1 MLICRSLNTRVH
13 LLNQSIKESERMS
26 YIAPIDET
34 KFWLYEILEVQRLFS
49 ISNYHELK
57 REDFDLILSEAAK
70 ITSETIFP
78 LNQKSDQ
85 IPAKL
90 ENGICRT
97 TPGFADAYELLIQG
111 GWSGISGDKTYGGMG
126 LPSTI
131 TSCFNEY
138 FGSACLSFSL
148 LFLMSQGQ
156 IDALEN
162 HADEHIKNI
171 FLPKLNSGE
180 WTGTMNLTEP
190 QAGSD
195 VGALTTKAQKN
206 IDGSYAITGQ
216 KIYISWGEHDLSSN
230 ICHLVLAR
238 LPNSPKGSKGIS
250 LFIVP
255 KYTQN
260 EEGEWLVENNVKAIS
275 LEKKMG
281 MHGSPTA
288 VIEYR
293 QSQGWL
299 VGDENSGLKAMF
311 TMMNN
316 ARLGVGIEGLSQSEL
331 ATQKALEFAKTRKQ
345 GYAKIDNGKGV
356 ILDHPDVRRMLIT
369 MKALTSAVRALCLDA
384 ALSLDLSKSNDEK
397 VAKKENARASFLIP
411 IAKAFSTD
419 IGCRVADIGIQ
430 VHGGMGYVEETG
442 VAQILRD
449 VRVTAIY
456 EGTNGIQAIDLIGRK
471 LSDKGKAAN
480 GLIDEIK
487 MTISN
492 CSNHDDIQIKDMG
505 NGLSKSLVCLEKSLS
520 WMLGQEDM
528 NNRLAGATPFLK
540 AFGLILGANYLVK
553 AALKTSSSDKK
564 SLAHF
569 YCLNILPEMEACG
582 VISQSGKHS
591 LYNFGDRFF
600 GFSQ

>member
-1 MLICRSLNTRVH
+1 
-13 LLNQSIKESERMS
+13 MS
-26 YIAPIDET
+26 YIAPVDET
-34 KFWLYEILEVQRLFS
+34 KFWLYEILEIQRLLSVSTFQG
-49 ISNYHELK
+49 LK
-57 REDFDLILSEAAK
+57 EEDLNLILSEAAK
-70 ITSETIFP
+70 ITSESIYP
-78 LNQKSDQ
+78 LNQKSDR

-97 TPGFADAYELLIQG
+97 TPGFAEAYELLVQG
-111 GWSGISGDKTYGGMG
+111 GWTGISGNPQYGGMG
-126 LPSTI
+126 LPSI
-131 TSCFNEY
+131 VTSCFNEY

-148 LFLMSQGQ
+148 LFLMNQGQ

-162 HADEHIKNI
+162 HANEHIKNI

-195 VGALTTKAQKN
+195 VGALTTKAEKISN
-206 IDGSYAITGQ
+206 GSYAITGQ

-238 LPNSPKGSKGIS
+238 LPNSPKGSKGVS

-255 KYTQN
+255 KYIQN
-260 EEGEWLVENNVKAIS
+260 EKGEWLLENNVKALS

-293 QSQGWL
+293 QSRGWL
-299 VGDENSGLKAMF
+299 VGEENAGLQAMF

-316 ARLGVGIEGLSQSEL
+316 ARLGVGIEGLSQCEL
-331 ATQKALEFAKTRKQ
+331 ATQKALEFASTRKQ
-345 GYAKIDNGKGV
+345 GHAKIDNGKGV

-369 MKALTSAVRALCLDA
+369 MKSLTAAVRALCLDA
-384 ALSLDLSKSNDEK
+384 ALSLDLSKSND
-397 VAKKENARASFLIP
+397 KKIANKEIARASFLIP

-442 VAQILRD
+442 IAQVLRD

-456 EGTNGIQAIDLIGRK
+456 EGTNGIQAIDLVGRK
-471 LSDKGKAAN
+471 LSDNGKAAN
-480 GLIDEIK
+480 ALIEEIK
-487 MTISN
+487 ITISN
-492 CSNHDDIQIKDMG
+492 CADHENLEMNKMG
-505 NGLSKSLVCLEKSLS
+505 NGLSKSLVYLENSLN
-520 WMLGQEDM
+520 WMLKQENFND
-528 NNRLAGATPFLK
+528 RLAGATPFLR
-540 AFGLILGANYLVK
+540 AFGLILGANYLIK
-553 AALKTSSSDKK
+553 AALKTGALDRK
-564 SLAHF
+564 SLAQF
-569 YCLNILPEMEACG
+569 YCVNILPEMEAYG
-582 VISQSGKHS
+582 VMSQSGQNS
-591 LYNFGDRFF
+591 LYNFSDNFF
-600 GFSQ
+600 RLSQ

>member
-1 MLICRSLNTRVH
+1 
-13 LLNQSIKESERMS
+13 MS
-26 YIAPIDET
+26 YTAPVDET
-34 KFWLYEILEVQRLFS
+34 KFWLYEILEAKRLFS
-49 ISNYHELK
+49 ISNFNGLK
-57 REDFDLILSEAAK
+57 KEDLNLILSEAAK
-70 ITSETIFP
+70 ITSESIYP

-85 IPAKL
+85 IPAEL

-97 TPGFADAYELLIQG
+97 TPGFASAYDLLVQG
-111 GWSGISGDKTYGGMG
+111 GWTGISGNQKYGGMG
-126 LPSTI
+126 LPFTV

-148 LFLMSQGQ
+148 LFLMNQGQ

-162 HADEHIKNI
+162 HANERIKNI

-195 VGALTTKAQKN
+195 VGALITKAEKN

-216 KIYISWGEHDLSSN
+216 KIYISWGEHDLSTN

-238 LPNSPKGSKGIS
+238 LPSSPKGSKGVS

-255 KYTQN
+255 KYIQN
-260 EEGEWLVENNVKAIS
+260 EKDEWLLENNVKAIS

-288 VIEYR
+288 VIEYNR
-293 QSQGWL
+293 SQGWL
-299 VGDENSGLKAMF
+299 VGKENAGLHAMF

-316 ARLGVGIEGLSQSEL
+316 ARLGVGIEGLSQCEL

-356 ILDHPDVRRMLIT
+356 ILDHPDVRRMVIT
-369 MKALTSAVRALCLDA
+369 MKSLTSAVRALCLDA
-384 ALSLDLSKSNDEK
+384 ALSLDLSRSSDKK
-397 VAKKENARASFLIP
+397 VAKKEDARASFLIP

-419 IGCRVADIGIQ
+419 IGCRVADLGIQ

-442 VAQILRD
+442 AAQVLRD

-471 LSDKGKAAN
+471 LSDSGKAAN

-487 MTISN
+487 ITIRN
-492 CSNHDDIQIKDMG
+492 CGDHKDLQIKEMG
-505 NGLSKSLVCLEKSLS
+505 NRLSKSLVCLESSLN
-520 WMLGQEDM
+520 WMLKQEDF
-528 NNRLAGATPFLK
+528 NDRLAGATPFLK

-553 AALKTSSSDKK
+553 AALNTGALDRK
-564 SLAHF
+564 SLAQF
-569 YCLNILPEMEACG
+569 YCLNILPEMEAYG
-582 VISQSGKHS
+582 FMSQSGKHS
-591 LYNFGDRFF
+591 LYSFSDNFF

>member
-1 MLICRSLNTRVH
+1 
-13 LLNQSIKESERMS
+13 MS

-34 KFWLYEILEVQRLFS
+34 KFWLYEILEAKRLFS
-49 ISNYHELK
+49 VSSFHGFKE
-57 REDFDLILSEAAK
+57 EDLNLILSEAAK
-70 ITSETIFP
+70 ITSESIYP

-97 TPGFADAYELLIQG
+97 TPGFADAYECLVQG
-111 GWSGISGDKTYGGMG
+111 GWTGISGSQKYGGMG
-126 LPSTI
+126 LPSTV

-148 LFLMSQGQ
+148 LFLMNQGQ

-162 HADEHIKNI
+162 HANENIKNI

-195 VGALTTKAQKN
+195 VGALTTKAEIN
-206 IDGSYAITGQ
+206 SDGSYAITGQ
-216 KIYISWGEHDLSSN
+216 KIYISWGEHDLSTN

-238 LPNSPKGSKGIS
+238 LPSSPKGSKGVS

-255 KYTQN
+255 KYIQN
-260 EEGEWLVENNVKAIS
+260 EKDEWLLENNVKALS

-288 VIEYR
+288 VIEYK
-293 QSQGWL
+293 QSKGWL
-299 VGDENSGLKAMF
+299 VGEENAGLHAMF

-316 ARLGVGIEGLSQSEL
+316 ARLGVGIEGLSQCEL

-345 GYAKIDNGKGV
+345 GNAKIDNGKGV
-356 ILDHPDVRRMLIT
+356 ILDHPDVRRMIIM
-369 MKALTSAVRALCLDA
+369 MKSLTAAVRALCLDA
-384 ALSLDLSKSNDEK
+384 ALSLDLSKSNDK
-397 VAKKENARASFLIP
+397 QLATKENTRASFLIP
-411 IAKAFSTD
+411 IAKAFSTE

-442 VAQILRD
+442 VAQVLRD

-471 LSDKGKAAN
+471 LADSGKAAN
-480 GLIDEIK
+480 GLI
-487 MTISN
+487 
-492 CSNHDDIQIKDMG
+492 
-505 NGLSKSLVCLEKSLS
+505 LS
-520 WMLGQEDM
+520 
-528 NNRLAGATPFLK
+528 
-540 AFGLILGANYLVK
+540 LI
-553 AALKTSSSDKK
+553 
-564 SLAHF
+564 H
-569 YCLNILPEMEACG
+569 I
-582 VISQSGKHS
+582 
-591 LYNFGDRFF
+591 
-600 GFSQ
+600 

>member
-1 MLICRSLNTRVH
+1 
-13 LLNQSIKESERMS
+13 MS

-34 KFWLYEILEVQRLFS
+34 KFWLYEILEAKRLFS
-49 ISNYHELK
+49 VSSFHGFKE
-57 REDFDLILSEAAK
+57 EDLNLILSEAAK
-70 ITSETIFP
+70 ITSESIYP

-97 TPGFADAYELLIQG
+97 TPGFANAYECLVQG
-111 GWSGISGDKTYGGMG
+111 GWTGISGSQKYGGMG
-126 LPSTI
+126 LPSTL

-148 LFLMSQGQ
+148 LFLMNQGQ

-162 HADEHIKNI
+162 HADENIKNI

-195 VGALTTKAQKN
+195 VGALTTKAEIN
-206 IDGSYAITGQ
+206 SDGSYSITGQ

-238 LPNSPKGSKGIS
+238 LPSSPKGSKGVS

-255 KYTQN
+255 KYIQN
-260 EEGEWLVENNVKAIS
+260 DKAEWLLENNVKAVS

-288 VIEYR
+288 VIEYK
-293 QSQGWL
+293 QSKGWL
-299 VGDENSGLKAMF
+299 VGEENAGLHAMF

-316 ARLGVGIEGLSQSEL
+316 ARLGVGIEGLSQCEL
-331 ATQKALEFAKTRKQ
+331 ASQKALEFAKTRKQ
-345 GYAKIDNGKGV
+345 GNAKIDNGKGV
-356 ILDHPDVRRMLIT
+356 ILDHPDVRRMIIM
-369 MKALTSAVRALCLDA
+369 MKSLTAAVRALCLDA
-384 ALSLDLSKSNDEK
+384 ALSLDLSKSNDK
-397 VAKKENARASFLIP
+397 QLATKENTRASFLIP
-411 IAKAFSTD
+411 IAKAFSTE

-442 VAQILRD
+442 VAQVLRD

-471 LSDKGKAAN
+471 LSDSGKAAN

-487 MTISN
+487 LTISE
-492 CSNHDDIQIKDMG
+492 CYDHTDHQIKEMG
-505 NGLSKSLVCLEKSLS
+505 AKLSKSLVCLETSLN
-520 WMLGQEDM
+520 WMLGQEDF
-528 NNRLAGATPFLK
+528 NERLAGASPFLK
-540 AFGLILGANYLVK
+540 AFGLILGGNYLIK
-553 AALKTSSSDKK
+553 AALKTCSSDRK
-564 SLAHF
+564 SLAQF
-569 YCLNILPEMEACG
+569 YCLNVLPEMEAYG
-582 VISQSGKHS
+582 AMSQSGKDS
-591 LYNFGDRFF
+591 LYEYSDQFF
-600 GFSQ
+600 GFS

>member
-1 MLICRSLNTRVH
+1 
-13 LLNQSIKESERMS
+13 MS
-26 YIAPIDET
+26 YIAPVDET
-34 KFWLYEILEVQRLFS
+34 KFWLNEVLDAKRLFS
-49 ISNYHELK
+49 GSNFHGFKE
-57 REDFDLILSEAAK
+57 EDLNLILSEAAK
-70 ITSETIFP
+70 ITSESIYP

-90 ENGICRT
+90 ENGVCRT
-97 TPGFADAYELLIQG
+97 TPGFKNAYELLVQG
-111 GWSGISGDKTYGGMG
+111 GWAGISGSPKYGGMG
-126 LPSTI
+126 LPSTV

-148 LFLMSQGQ
+148 LFLMNQGQ

-162 HADEHIKNI
+162 HASERIKKI

-195 VGALTTKAQKN
+195 VGALTTRAEKYN
-206 IDGSYAITGQ
+206 DECFLITGQ

-238 LPNSPKGSKGIS
+238 LPGSPKGSKGVS

-255 KYTQN
+255 KYIQN
-260 EEGEWLVENNVKAIS
+260 EEDEWLLENNVKAIS

-293 QSQGWL
+293 QSKGWL
-299 VGDENSGLKAMF
+299 VGEENAGLHAMF

-316 ARLGVGIEGLSQSEL
+316 ARLGVGIEGLSQCEL

-345 GYAKIDNGKGV
+345 GYAKIENGKGV

-369 MKALTSAVRALCLDA
+369 MKSLSAAVRALCLDA
-384 ALSLDLSKSNDEK
+384 ALSLDLSKSNDK
-397 VAKKENARASFLIP
+397 QVASKENVRASFLIP

-442 VAQILRD
+442 VAQVLRD

-471 LSDKGKAAN
+471 LSDNGKAAD

-487 MTISN
+487 ITLGECYDN
-492 CSNHDDIQIKDMG
+492 ADQQIKDMG
-505 NGLSKSLVCLEKSLS
+505 KRLSRSLECLEISLR
-520 WMLGQEDM
+520 WMLKQEDF
-528 NNRLAGATPFLK
+528 NERLSGATPFLK

-553 AALKTSSSDKK
+553 AAIKASSSDRK

-569 YCLNILPEMEACG
+569 YCLNILPEMEAYG
-582 VISQSGKHS
+582 LMSQSGKDS
-591 LYNFGDRFF
+591 LYDFSDKFF
-600 GFSQ
+600 GFS

>member
-1 MLICRSLNTRVH
+1 MLICRSLNTRVQ

-34 KFWLYEILEVQRLFS
+34 KFWLYEILEAQRLFS
-49 ISNYHELK
+49 ISNYHEVK

-70 ITSETIFP
+70 ITSESIFP

-97 TPGFADAYELLIQG
+97 TPGFANAYELLIQG

-260 EEGEWLVENNVKAIS
+260 EKGEWLVENNVKAIS

-471 LSDKGKAAN
+471 LSDN
-480 GLIDEIK
+480 G
-487 MTISN
+487 
-492 CSNHDDIQIKDMG
+492 
-505 NGLSKSLVCLEKSLS
+505 
-520 WMLGQEDM
+520 
-528 NNRLAGATPFLK
+528 
-540 AFGLILGANYLVK
+540 
-553 AALKTSSSDKK
+553 
-564 SLAHF
+564 
-569 YCLNILPEMEACG
+569 
-582 VISQSGKHS
+582 
-591 LYNFGDRFF
+591 
-600 GFSQ
+600 

>member
-1 MLICRSLNTRVH
+1 
-13 LLNQSIKESERMS
+13 MS

-34 KFWLYEILEVQRLFS
+34 KFWLYEILEAKRLFS
-49 ISNYHELK
+49 VSSFHGFKE
-57 REDFDLILSEAAK
+57 EDLNLILSEAAK
-70 ITSETIFP
+70 ITSESIYP

-97 TPGFADAYELLIQG
+97 TPGFADAYECLVQG
-111 GWSGISGDKTYGGMG
+111 GWTGISGSQKYGGMG
-126 LPSTI
+126 LPSTV

-148 LFLMSQGQ
+148 LFLMNQGQ

-162 HADEHIKNI
+162 HANENIKNI

-195 VGALTTKAQKN
+195 VGALTTKAEIN
-206 IDGSYAITGQ
+206 SDGSYAITGQ
-216 KIYISWGEHDLSSN
+216 KIYISWGEHDLSTN

-238 LPNSPKGSKGIS
+238 LPSSPKGSKGVS

-255 KYTQN
+255 KYIQN
-260 EEGEWLVENNVKAIS
+260 EKDEWLLENNVKAVS

-288 VIEYR
+288 VIEYK
-293 QSQGWL
+293 QSKGWL
-299 VGDENSGLKAMF
+299 VGEENAGLHAMF

-316 ARLGVGIEGLSQSEL
+316 ARLGVGIEGLSQCEL

-345 GYAKIDNGKGV
+345 GNAKIDNGKGV
-356 ILDHPDVRRMLIT
+356 ILDHPDVRRMIIM
-369 MKALTSAVRALCLDA
+369 MKSLTAAVRALCLDA
-384 ALSLDLSKSNDEK
+384 ALSLDLSKSNDK
-397 VAKKENARASFLIP
+397 QLATKENTRASFLIP
-411 IAKAFSTD
+411 IAKAFSTE

-442 VAQILRD
+442 VAQVLRD

-471 LSDKGKAAN
+471 LADSGKAAN

-487 MTISN
+487 LTISE
-492 CSNHDDIQIKDMG
+492 CYDQTDHQIKEMG
-505 NGLSKSLVCLEKSLS
+505 AKLSKSLFCLETSLN
-520 WMLGQEDM
+520 WMLGQEDF
-528 NNRLAGATPFLK
+528 NERLAGASPFLK
-540 AFGLILGANYLVK
+540 AFGLILGGNYLVK
-553 AALKTSSSDKK
+553 AALKTCSLDRK
-564 SLAHF
+564 SLAQF
-569 YCLNILPEMEACG
+569 YCLNVLPEMEAYG
-582 VISQSGKHS
+582 AISQSGKES
-591 LYNFGDRFF
+591 LYEYSDQFF
-600 GFSQ
+600 GFY

>member
-1 MLICRSLNTRVH
+1 
-13 LLNQSIKESERMS
+13 MS
-26 YIAPIDET
+26 YIAPVDET
-34 KFWLYEILEVQRLFS
+34 KFWLNEVLDAKRLFS
-49 ISNYHELK
+49 GSNFHGLK
-57 REDFDLILSEAAK
+57 EEDLNLILSEAAK
-70 ITSETIFP
+70 ITSESIYP

-90 ENGICRT
+90 ENGVCRT
-97 TPGFADAYELLIQG
+97 TPGFKNAYELLVQG
-111 GWSGISGDKTYGGMG
+111 GWAGISGSPKYGGMG
-126 LPSTI
+126 LPSTV

-148 LFLMSQGQ
+148 LFLMNQGQ

-162 HADEHIKNI
+162 HASERIKKI

-195 VGALTTKAQKN
+195 VGALTTRAEKYN
-206 IDGSYAITGQ
+206 DECFLITGQ

-238 LPNSPKGSKGIS
+238 LPGSPKGSKGVS

-255 KYTQN
+255 KYIQN
-260 EEGEWLVENNVKAIS
+260 EEDEWLLENNVKAIS

-293 QSQGWL
+293 QSKGWL
-299 VGDENSGLKAMF
+299 VGEEDAGLHAMF

-316 ARLGVGIEGLSQSEL
+316 ARLGVGIEGLSQCEL

-345 GYAKIDNGKGV
+345 GYAKIENGKGV

-369 MKALTSAVRALCLDA
+369 MKSLSAAVRALCLDA
-384 ALSLDLSKSNDEK
+384 ALSLDLSKSNDK
-397 VAKKENARASFLIP
+397 QVASKENVRASFLIP

-442 VAQILRD
+442 VAQVLRD

-471 LSDKGKAAN
+471 LSDNGKAAD

-487 MTISN
+487 ITLGECYDN
-492 CSNHDDIQIKDMG
+492 ADQQIKDMG
-505 NGLSKSLVCLEKSLS
+505 KRLSRSLECLEISLR
-520 WMLGQEDM
+520 WMLKQEDF
-528 NNRLAGATPFLK
+528 NERLSGATPFLK

-553 AALKTSSSDKK
+553 AAIKASSSDRK

-569 YCLNILPEMEACG
+569 YCLNILPEMEAYG
-582 VISQSGKHS
+582 LMSQSGKDS
-591 LYNFGDRFF
+591 LYDFSDKFF
-600 GFSQ
+600 GFS

>member
-1 MLICRSLNTRVH
+1 
-13 LLNQSIKESERMS
+13 MS

-34 KFWLYEILEVQRLFS
+34 KFWLYEILEAKRLFS
-49 ISNYHELK
+49 VSSFHGFKE
-57 REDFDLILSEAAK
+57 EDLNLILSEAAK
-70 ITSETIFP
+70 ITSESIYP

-97 TPGFADAYELLIQG
+97 TPGFADAYECLVQG
-111 GWSGISGDKTYGGMG
+111 GWTGISGSQKYGGMG
-126 LPSTI
+126 LPSTV

-148 LFLMSQGQ
+148 LFLMNQGQ

-162 HADEHIKNI
+162 HANEKIKNI

-195 VGALTTKAQKN
+195 VGALTTKAEIN
-206 IDGSYAITGQ
+206 SDGSYAITGQ

-238 LPNSPKGSKGIS
+238 LPSSPKGSKGVS

-255 KYTQN
+255 KYIQN
-260 EEGEWLVENNVKAIS
+260 EKDEWLLENNVKAIS

-288 VIEYR
+288 VIEYK
-293 QSQGWL
+293 QSRGWL
-299 VGDENSGLKAMF
+299 VGEENAGLHAMF

-316 ARLGVGIEGLSQSEL
+316 ARLGVGIEGLSQCEL

-345 GYAKIDNGKGV
+345 GNAKIDNGKGV
-356 ILDHPDVRRMLIT
+356 ILDHPDVRRMIIT
-369 MKALTSAVRALCLDA
+369 MKSLTAAVRALCLDA
-384 ALSLDLSKSNDEK
+384 ALSLDLSKSNDK
-397 VAKKENARASFLIP
+397 QVAAKENIRASFLIP
-411 IAKAFSTD
+411 IAKAFSTE

-442 VAQILRD
+442 IAQVLRD

-471 LSDKGKAAN
+471 LSDSGKAAN

-487 MTISN
+487 LTISE
-492 CSNHDDIQIKDMG
+492 CYDHTDHQIKEMG
-505 NGLSKSLVCLEKSLS
+505 AKLSKSLVCLETSLN
-520 WMLGQEDM
+520 WMLGQEDF
-528 NNRLAGATPFLK
+528 NERLAGASPFLK
-540 AFGLILGANYLVK
+540 AFGFILGGNYLIK
-553 AALKTSSSDKK
+553 AALKTCSSDRK
-564 SLAHF
+564 SLALF
-569 YCLNILPEMEACG
+569 YCLNVLPEMEAYG
-582 VISQSGKHS
+582 ALSQSGKDS
-591 LYNFGDRFF
+591 LYEYSDQFF
-600 GFSQ
+600 GFS